1 MIWVRKT
8 ENESGNYV
16 AENGTRYI
24 VEWCVG
30 MITHDGSTPKDHGYT
45 RHESMATAAVEWGLT
60 PYVDP
65 EAQAEFIEAEVIE
78 ENS

>member
-8 ENESGNYV
+8 ENELGNYV

-24 VEWCVG
+24 VGWCVG
-30 MITHDGSTPKDHGYT
+30 MITHDGSTPEDHGYE
-45 RHESMATAAVEWGLT
+45 RHESVQTACDTWGLA

-65 EAQAEFIEAEVIE
+65 DAPIECEVIE
-78 ENS
+78 TEQ